1 MADKYPAL
9 ERGTIGAEG
18 VVVDA
23 ISNGAIAM
31 WAPVISVAGA
41 ITNFLPRVATTTTA
55 NDPAAIGVVVG
66 GVTDGGT
73 GGNAV
78 DAANKACQLALFGR
92 CKVRVDGATVNIA
105 VSDPLTTSTVAGRA
119 IKAANLPSTYDSTA
133 RRNIIGYA
141 LAASTLD
148 GDYIPMLVV
157 RNG

>member
-9 ERGTIGAEG
+9 EKGTISNEG
-18 VVVDA
+18 IEIDA

-31 WAPVISVAGA
+31 WAPVINVAGA
-41 ITNFLPRVATTTTA
+41 ITNGLPRVATTTTA
-55 NDPAAIGVVVG
+55 NDPAAIGVVSS

-78 DAANKACQLALFGR
+78 DAANKACRVVLFGR
-92 CKVRVDGATVNIA
+92 TKVQVNGASPTIA
-105 VSDPLTTSTVAGRA
+105 INDPLTTSTVAGRA
-119 IKAANLPSTYDSTA
+119 IKAANLPSAYDSTA

-141 LAASTLD
+141 LAASTAD
-148 GDYIPMLVV
+148 GDYIPMMVV